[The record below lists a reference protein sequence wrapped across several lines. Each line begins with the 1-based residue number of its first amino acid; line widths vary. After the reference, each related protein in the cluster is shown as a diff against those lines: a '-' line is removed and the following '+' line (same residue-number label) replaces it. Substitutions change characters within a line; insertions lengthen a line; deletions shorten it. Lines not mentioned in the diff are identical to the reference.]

1 MTITFDETKKYF
13 HLQNE
18 SVSYV
23 IALEEEKYVSHQYWG
38 KRLNSFSQVADY
50 PRQDNAFAPN
60 PFEVPG
66 RVFSLAT
73 LPQEFPGNG
82 SGDFRESAF
91 ECLYPDQT
99 TVSLLTYK
107 SHEIV
112 TGKQPLQGLPHTY
125 ETKEEP
131 AETLLLTMEDTVTKV
146 EVVLSYTLF
155 RDYPVLTRSASFRNN
170 GAEDIQ
176 FNIEVG

>member
-82 SGDFRESAF
+82 SGKR
-91 ECLYPDQT
+91 
-99 TVSLLTYK
+99 
-107 SHEIV
+107 
-112 TGKQPLQGLPHTY
+112 LP
-125 ETKEEP
+125 
-131 AETLLLTMEDTVTKV
+131 AC
-146 EVVLSYTLF
+146 
-155 RDYPVLTRSASFRNN
+155 
-170 GAEDIQ
+170 
-176 FNIEVG
+176 

>member
-1 MTITFDETKKYF
+1 MTITFDETKIFSFTERISELCDRTGRRKICVP
-13 HLQNE
+13 
-18 SVSYV
+18 SV
-23 IALEEEKYVSHQYWG
+23 LR
-38 KRLNSFSQVADY
+38 KRLNSFSQVANY

-107 SHEIV
+107 SHDIV
-112 TGKQPLQGLPHTY
+112 TGKQPLQR
-125 ETKEEP
+125 
-131 AETLLLTMEDTVTKV
+131 VTAY
-146 EVVLSYTLF
+146 L
-155 RDYPVLTRSASFRNN
+155 RDKGRTGGNAVADDGRYRHKSGKSF
-170 GAEDIQ
+170 
-176 FNIEVG
+176 